1 MYGMHGRVQ
10 GKAREN
16 ATLKTSAKGRVYIQF
31 GLLVPNGRDLLGY
44 PALKVVRVI
53 AFEEV
58 AIALAKKIYKGATVR
73 AEGAIKFE
81 RWNDREGYQR
91 TCLTVIASK
100 VEKLGAPEFV
110 LTSAEAKPA
119 FNNGKKTEKPKPRS
133 RKNLAELMLTAAGR

>member
-1 MYGMHGRVQ
+1 MPGRRLDVYGMHGHVR
-10 GKAREN
+10 GKARE
-16 ATLKTSAKGRVYIQF
+16 AVTLKTSAKGRVYIQF
-31 GLLVPNGRDLLGY
+31 GLLVPNGRDMLGY

-100 VEKLGAPEFV
+100 VEKIGAEP
-110 LTSAEAKPA
+110 KPA
-119 FNNGKKTEKPKPRS
+119 KSPTLFSGRGQGS
-133 RKNLAELMLTAAGR
+133 RRMNISERMLVAARP

>member
-1 MYGMHGRVQ
+1 M
-10 GKAREN
+10 
-16 ATLKTSAKGRVYIQF
+16 
-31 GLLVPNGRDLLGY
+31 LGY

-100 VEKLGAPEFV
+100 VEKLAEP
-110 LTSAEAKPA
+110 EAKPA
-119 FNNGKKTEKPKPRS
+119 IFGGRQRTPGGK
-133 RKNLAELMLTAAGR
+133 KNLAALMLSAAR